1 MYFKFQFS
9 EKHSYLIIVLTMNYD
24 IFDNYYSSRLDLTLV
39 VNYETNFNDDPLS
52 RRSNIFVL
60 VRKLEDFPILTT
72 LGTLGDII
80 DASSGDKRLNESEI
94 SITRQLVKLFSNKRL
109 SRVMFFTNNYVTQET
124 SLIDLK
130 TYLSILLA
138 DFTKKPIYEQF
149 LYMENAINRKPAQ
162 NYISGT
168 IEIPLRVQDIEIG
181 ELDGG
186 EEVPLNDILLKNI
199 TNNDDIFTLNI
210 FNINDYIDAIRKYRL
225 ALLTENEKKLGKLLH
240 NYWLKLEISDI
251 VKRLKTTDFDIE
263 AFEGIQ
269 SDFKRLIKGESDFND
284 LFWRVKLEKGLFKT
298 IGISFNSFIL
308 ENKQNRKERS
318 IDLYSVFKYF
328 KLDNNVPFSRYSYGN
343 QVGQKMVK
351 IFEEFY
357 SIENIK
363 YLEKWTSTNSFRDTP
378 SNCVQW
384 KGFYNNLDYEVV
396 LFNDCSYQIRLYQQ
410 RINLADID
418 KFLTSVSETI
428 LERIKTILYG
438 IGVVIQLQ
446 RLELG
451 KNIHFIFSKLEIN
464 VELSKDLE
472 IGKLQSVLNKS
483 SFLFDKASDIMSNEF
498 VNLEFKK
505 VSNYTRADQIMKYIS
520 YYIMQNRIT
529 ETNELGP
536 VIKQVMA
543 KYNKNVVEA
552 TELVQ
557 GWIRRFVDVNNQQSR
572 KIHIG
577 KNIGLDVV
585 GKQLGNTNCNFYMSN
600 VIALED
606 IYTFYY
612 YLVVLLNWSQNTENN
627 KLYSELV
634 GKRTDEKLLQRVQ
647 QKKDVENEVDLI
659 GDLGDLDDLVFE
671 DAGEDQYIFGE
682 KGDIEENM
690 SVHSGVEETGEGIE
704 DVEMPSEEEEFDEL
718 KPIVNGS
725 SYYIKRLQMM
735 DKEIYD
741 YKVDDKYKPYSKK
754 AMPND
759 SRQPIVVSSR
769 QMKRIRDKYGDD
781 KNVYGG
787 IRPDIEVY
795 SKDYKKSSY
804 ELKYRNLFY
813 ICPKVWCMLDQMP
826 YYMDSLMEKTSK
838 GLVPA
843 KIGYNEKGEF
853 LVNPKTVVCPDCG
866 NGLWN
871 NDTKDGTLLIAQ
883 DNLKRQPYPGFF
895 GPDQHPKEHCMVACF
910 KRPEQK
916 IDECG
921 DAKAPKKEVKVSNEK
936 YILKGDKIGKCS
948 YGRYC
953 VLPDK
958 THEWMNRDF
967 GNYKN
972 ERTIVD
978 EFISYLRKG
987 VLTDNEEYY
996 VSFERTL
1003 QYLLGETVFAK
1014 PSLEFRK
1021 YLVDRLKGVSDINR
1035 IFRKCRKGS
1044 LYLYFEEDI
1053 ENFYKYLI
1061 ETISIQPRFLLPLI
1075 SYPGVITEN
1084 GINFHILRE
1093 ISGLIYIDCEYF
1105 NYSYDESRLSA
1116 DNMFIYSYSS
1126 GETYKKIFY
1135 EPIVRV
1141 QQKSKALQITR
1152 SFLGVTKHSILEDIF
1167 RYISK
1172 ECIEKEDPLIA
1183 EAKLKKVTVDEYF
1196 LPREHTKSILEK
1208 LAKVPGFEVIFQY
1221 VNSYNQTEALVV
1233 KQISDNKSYY
1243 FPIKPSEI
1251 LDDIKVV
1258 RSKELL
1264 ELHSFIETRLFLE
1277 SLAAV
1282 GIDYSPYFY
1291 TMNTDS
1297 TIVTGIYTIT
1307 GEWVPT
1313 LFTGPSEDLVKGLKK
1328 WSLPKDIWVQ
1338 KRVEEDER
1346 TVRKSG
1352 RYKKR
1357 YNYEKL
1363 RYEFSRLLSESSK
1376 FKESILVH
1384 MRNFKG
1390 TKDIRKQERIRKEL
1404 VESIST
1410 FLRTHLVNPGV
1421 IGEWNV
1427 KDVFSYCGD
1436 NLDEEKC
1443 NTSSMCIWNTSSC
1456 RMIVNPEWYW
1466 KFISRIVDEIL
1477 TNVNKRKEVLEEYRK
1492 QLEIPEN
1499 EAIFFSKDEVDIFLE
1514 GYDFNQE
1521 NKKYIKRPLEHFNYS
1536 NPKHPI
1542 GANNSRSNE
1551 VYKLPRY
1558 VKQLFD
1564 KSSVKDKIGVFGIR
1578 DISSNYFF
1586 KNIDEVAKALQPDKK
1601 LFVSTR
1607 NLIAQRIRKY
1617 PDGTHLLDRYKS
1629 LSEREGGE
1637 MYAKFV
1643 AMKTIEA
1650 LADYVK
1656 ESSWGSE
1663 IDLELLDDIH
1673 KKLKVKFIIIND
1685 TGHIDKKEPFMY
1697 LHNELEGITLEQ
1709 LVDYNFVV
1717 FSKNGNRYN
1726 MLVKKDTGSPIF
1738 SADEIPFLDSWYK
1751 FWKKL

>member
-1 MYFKFQFS
+1 
-9 EKHSYLIIVLTMNYD
+9 MNYD
-24 IFDNYYSSRLDLTLV
+24 IFDNYYSSRLDLTLL
-39 VNYETNFNDDPLS
+39 VNYETNFNDDPKS
-52 RRSNIFVL
+52 RRSNIFIL
-60 VRKLEDFPILTT
+60 VRNLDNIPVLTS
-72 LGTLGDII
+72 LGTIGDIL
-80 DASSGDKRLNESEI
+80 DASSGSQRLNEHEI
-94 SITRQLVKLFSNKRL
+94 SITRQLVKLFPNKRT
-109 SRVMFFTNNYVTQET
+109 SRVMFFTNSYVTQET

-130 TYLSILLA
+130 TYLAILLA
-138 DFTKKPIYEQF
+138 DFTKKPIYEQV
-149 LYMENAINRKPAQ
+149 LYMENAIDRKPAQ
-162 NYISGT
+162 NYTSGT
-168 IEIPLRVQDIEIG
+168 IELPLRVQDIELG
-181 ELDGG
+181 DLDGDQALRGKAPRNSSNFFG
-186 EEVPLNDILLKNI
+186 EEVQLNDILLKNI
-199 TNNDDIFTLNI
+199 DHVDDVFTLDL

-225 ALLTENEKKLGKLLH
+225 ALINENDKKLGKLLH
-240 NYWLKLEISDI
+240 NYWLKLEANEI
-251 VKRLKTTDFDIE
+251 VKRLKATEFDTE

-269 SDFKRLIKGESDFND
+269 ADFKRLIKGESDFND
-284 LFWRVKLEKGLFKT
+284 LFWRVKLERGLFKT

-308 ENKQNRKERS
+308 ENKQNRKERP

-328 KLDNNVPFSRYSYGN
+328 KLDNNVPFSRYSYGS

-384 KGFYNNLDYEVV
+384 KGFYNSLDYEVI

-418 KFLTSVSETI
+418 KFLTSVSDTI
-428 LERIKTILYG
+428 LERIKAILYG
-438 IGVVIQLQ
+438 IGVVVQLQ

-464 VELSKDLE
+464 VDLAKDLQ
-472 IGKLQSVLNKS
+472 IGKLQSLLNKC

-543 KYNKNVVEA
+543 KYNKNVVEG

-600 VIALED
+600 VIGLED

-634 GKRTDEKLLQRVQ
+634 GKKTDEKLLQKVQ

-659 GDLGDLDDLVFE
+659 GELGDLDDLVFE

-682 KGDIEENM
+682 KDDIEENM
-690 SVHSGVEETGEGIE
+690 SVHSGVEDTEGAE
-704 DVEMPSEEEEFDEL
+704 GAEAGLEMPTGEEEFDEL
-718 KPIVNGS
+718 KPIVNGA

-769 QMKRIRDKYGDD
+769 QMKHIRDKYGDD

-795 SKDYKKSSY
+795 SKDYKKPAY

-813 ICPKVWCMLDQMP
+813 ICPKVWCMLDQLP

-843 KIGYNEKGEF
+843 KVGYNEKGEF
-853 LVNPKTVVCPDCG
+853 LVNPKSVVCPDCG

-871 NDTKDGTLLIAQ
+871 NDTKEGTLLIAQ

-910 KRPEQK
+910 KRPDQK
-916 IDECG
+916 VDECG
-921 DAKAPKKEVKVSNEK
+921 DAKAPKKETKVSNEK
-936 YILKGDKIGKCS
+936 YILKGDKFGKCS

-958 THEWMNRDF
+958 IHEWMNRDF

-987 VLTDNEEYY
+987 VLTDSEEYY

-1003 QYLLGETVFAK
+1003 QYLLGETVFSK
-1014 PSLEFRK
+1014 SSPEFRK
-1021 YLVDRLKGVSDINR
+1021 YLVDRLRAVSDINR

-1044 LYLYFEEDI
+1044 LYLYFDEDI
-1053 ENFYKYLI
+1053 EKFYKYLM
-1061 ETISIQPRFLLPLI
+1061 ETISIQPRFLLPLL

-1093 ISGLIYIDCEYF
+1093 ISGRIYIDCEYF

-1116 DNMFIYSYSS
+1116 DNMFIHSYSI
-1126 GETYKKIFY
+1126 GDTYKKIFY

-1152 SFLGVTKHSILEDIF
+1152 SFLGVTKNSILDDLF
-1167 RYISK
+1167 THISN
-1172 ECIEKEDPLIA
+1172 ECLEKEDPLIA
-1183 EAKLKKVTVDEYF
+1183 EAKVKKMTLDEYF
-1196 LPREHTKSILEK
+1196 LPKESTKTILAK
-1208 LAKVPGFEVIFQY
+1208 LAKSPGFEVIFQY

-1233 KQISDNKSYY
+1233 KQLSDDKRYY
-1243 FPIKPSEI
+1243 FPIKPTEI
-1251 LDDIKVV
+1251 LDDIKIIK
-1258 RSKELL
+1258 SKELL
-1264 ELHSFIETRLFLE
+1264 ELHSFSDTRRFLE
-1277 SLAAV
+1277 TLV
-1282 GIDYSPYFY
+1282 GFGIDYSPYFY
-1291 TMNTDS
+1291 TVNTDGS
-1297 TIVTGIYTIT
+1297 IITGIYTIT

-1313 LFTGPSEDLVKGLKK
+1313 LFTGPNKDLVKGLNK
-1328 WSLPKDIWVQ
+1328 WALPRDVWVQ
-1338 KRVEEDER
+1338 KRVGDDER
-1346 TVRKSG
+1346 TLRKSG
-1352 RYKKR
+1352 RDKKR

-1363 RYEFSRLLSESSK
+1363 RFEFSRLLSESPK
-1376 FKESILVH
+1376 FKESILEH
-1384 MRNFKG
+1384 MHNFKG
-1390 TKDIRKQERIRKEL
+1390 TKDIRKQERIKREL
-1404 VESIST
+1404 IESISA
-1410 FLRTHLVNPGV
+1410 FLRVHLLNPGV

-1427 KDVFSYCGD
+1427 KDVFSYCSD
-1436 NLDEEKC
+1436 NLEKEKC

-1499 EAIFFSKDEVDIFLE
+1499 EAIFFSKDEVDIFLQ

-1536 NPKHPI
+1536 NPRHPI
-1542 GANNSRSNE
+1542 GANNAQSTE

-1558 VKQLFD
+1558 VKQMFD
-1564 KSSVKDKIGVFGIR
+1564 KSPVKDKLGVFGVR
-1578 DISSNYFF
+1578 DSSSNYFF
-1586 KNIDEVAKALQPDKK
+1586 KNIDEVARALQPDKK

-1617 PDGTHLLDRYKS
+1617 PDGTYLLDRYKS

-1637 MYAKFV
+1637 MYGKFL

-1663 IDLELLDDIH
+1663 IDLELLNDIH
-1673 KKLKVKFIIIND
+1673 KKLKVQFIIIND
-1685 TGHIDKKEPFMY
+1685 IGRIDKKEPFVY
-1697 LHNELEGITLEQ
+1697 LHNQFDGITLEQ
-1709 LVDYNFVV
+1709 LAEYNFVV
-1717 FSKNGNRYN
+1717 LSKSGNRYN
-1726 MLVKKDTGSPIF
+1726 MLVKKDTSSPVF
-1738 SADEIPFLDSWYK
+1738 SADEIPFLSIWYT
-1751 FWKKL
+1751 F

>member
-1 MYFKFQFS
+1 
-9 EKHSYLIIVLTMNYD
+9 MNYD
-24 IFDNYYSSRLDLTLV
+24 IFDNYYSSRLEMTLV
-39 VNYETNFNDDPLS
+39 VNYETDFNADPKS
-52 RRSNIFVL
+52 RRSNIFIL
-60 VRKLEDFPILTT
+60 VRKLDDLPILTT
-72 LGTLGDII
+72 LGTVGDILE
-80 DASSGDKRLNESEI
+80 ASSGRERLNEYEL
-94 SITRQLVKLFSNKRL
+94 SITRQLVKLFSDKRS

-124 SLIDLK
+124 SLTDLK
-130 TYLSILLA
+130 TYLAILFA

-149 LYMENAINRKPAQ
+149 LYMENAIDRKPAQ
-162 NYISGT
+162 NYVSGT
-168 IEIPLRVQDIEIG
+168 VELPLRVQDIEIG
-181 ELDGG
+181 DLEGG
-186 EEVPLNDILLKNI
+186 EEVSLNDVLLKNI
-199 TNNDDIFTLNI
+199 DSAGDIFTLNI

-225 ALLTENEKKLGKLLH
+225 ALINENEKKLGKLLH
-240 NYWLKLEISDI
+240 NYWLKLEAGDI
-251 VKRLKTTDFDIE
+251 VKRLKTAEFDTE
-263 AFEGIQ
+263 TFEGIQ
-269 SDFKRLIKGESDFND
+269 ADFKRLIKGESDFND

-308 ENKQNRKERS
+308 ENKQNRKERP

-328 KLDNNVPFSRYSYGN
+328 KLDNNVPFSRYSYGS

-384 KGFYNNLDYEVV
+384 KGFYNNLDYEVI

-418 KFLTSVSETI
+418 SFLSSVTDTI
-428 LERIKTILYG
+428 LERIKAILYG

-464 VELSKDLE
+464 VDLVKDLE
-472 IGKLQSVLNKS
+472 VGKLQAVLNKS

-529 ETNELGP
+529 ETSELGP

-600 VIALED
+600 VIGLED

-612 YLVVLLNWSQNTENN
+612 YLVVLINWSQNTENN

-634 GKRTDEKLLQRVQ
+634 GKKTDEKLLQKVQ

-659 GDLGDLDDLVFE
+659 GELGDLDDLVFE

-682 KGDIEENM
+682 KDDIEERM
-690 SVHSGVEETGEGIE
+690 SVHSGVEEAVEAGEE
-704 DVEMPSEEEEFDEL
+704 ALEMPTEEEVFDEL
-718 KPIVNGS
+718 KPIVNGA

-759 SRQPIVVSSR
+759 SRQPIVLSSR
-769 QMKRIRDKYGDD
+769 QMKRIKDKYGEDT
-781 KNVYGG
+781 NVYGG
-787 IRPDIEVY
+787 IRPNIEVY
-795 SKDYKKSSY
+795 SKDYKKPAY

-843 KIGYNEKGEF
+843 KIGYNEKGEY
-853 LVNPKTVVCPDCG
+853 LVNPKAVVCPDCG

-871 NDTKDGTLLIAQ
+871 NDTKEGTILIAQ

-895 GPDQHPKEHCMVACF
+895 GADQHPREHCMVACF
-910 KRPEQK
+910 KRPDQK
-916 IDECG
+916 VDECG
-921 DAKAPKKEVKVSNEK
+921 DSKAPKKEVKVSNEK
-936 YILKGDKIGKCS
+936 YILKGDKFGKCS

-958 THEWMNRDF
+958 IHEWMNRDF

-987 VLTDNEEYY
+987 VLLDSEEYY

-1003 QYLLGETVFAK
+1003 KYLLGETVFSK
-1014 PSLEFRK
+1014 SSSEFRQ
-1021 YLVDRLKGVSDINR
+1021 YLVDRLKGVSGISR

-1044 LYLYFEEDI
+1044 LYLYFGEDI
-1053 ENFYKYLI
+1053 ENFYKYLL
-1061 ETISIQPRFLLPLI
+1061 ETVSIQPRFLLPLL
-1075 SYPGVITEN
+1075 SYPGVISEN
-1084 GINFHILRE
+1084 GINFHILGEKGGR
-1093 ISGLIYIDCEYF
+1093 IYIDCEYF

-1116 DNMFIYSYSS
+1116 DNMFIYSYST
-1126 GETYKKIFY
+1126 GEMYKKIFY
-1135 EPIVRV
+1135 EPIIRV
-1141 QQKSKALQITR
+1141 QQKSKAIQITR
-1152 SFLGVTKHSILEDIF
+1152 SFLGVTKHSILEDLF
-1167 RYISK
+1167 TYISK
-1172 ECIEKEDPLIA
+1172 ECVEKDDPLIT
-1183 EAKLKKVTVDEYF
+1183 EARQKKMTLDEYF
-1196 LPREHTKSILEK
+1196 LPKESTKSILSK
-1208 LAKVPGFEVIFQY
+1208 LAKVQGFEVIFQY
-1221 VNSYNQTEALVV
+1221 VNTYNQTEALVL
-1233 KQISDNKSYY
+1233 KQLADDRRYY
-1243 FPIKPSEI
+1243 FPIKPTEL
-1251 LDDIKVV
+1251 LDDIKVI

-1264 ELHSFIETRLFLE
+1264 ELHSFSETRTFLE
-1277 SLAAV
+1277 ALVGV

-1291 TMNTDS
+1291 TLNSDG

-1307 GEWVPT
+1307 GEWIPT
-1313 LFTGPSEDLVKGLKK
+1313 LFTAPDADLLRGLNK

-1338 KRVEEDER
+1338 KRVGEDDR
-1346 TVRKSG
+1346 TRSKSG
-1352 RYKKR
+1352 RDKKR

-1363 RYEFSRLLSESSK
+1363 RYEFSKILSDSPK
-1376 FKESILVH
+1376 FKESILVQ
-1384 MRNFKG
+1384 MRSFKE
-1390 TKDIRKQERIRKEL
+1390 TKDIRKQERIRGEL
-1404 VESIST
+1404 IESIST
-1410 FLRTHLVNPGV
+1410 FLRAHLVNPGV

-1436 NLDEEKC
+1436 NIDKQKC

-1492 QLEIPEN
+1492 QLELPEN

-1542 GANNSRSNE
+1542 GANNSTE

-1558 VKQLFD
+1558 VKNLFD
-1564 KSSVKDKIGVFGIR
+1564 KSSVKDKLGVFGVR
-1578 DISSNYFF
+1578 DSSSNYFF
-1586 KNIDEVAKALQPDKK
+1586 KNIDEVARALQPEKK

-1607 NLIAQRIRKY
+1607 NLLAQRIRKY
-1617 PDGTHLLDRYKS
+1617 PDSVYLLDRYKS

-1637 MYAKFV
+1637 MYGKFL

-1656 ESSWGSE
+1656 ESSWGSD

-1685 TGHIDKKEPFMY
+1685 VGSIDKKEPFLY
-1697 LHNELEGITLEQ
+1697 IHGQLEGTTFEGLSE
-1709 LVDYNFVV
+1709 YNFVI
-1717 FSKNGNRYN
+1717 FSKSSNRYN

-1738 SADEIPFLDSWYK
+1738 SADEIPFLNTWYTLLEK
-1751 FWKKL
+1751 A

>member
-1 MYFKFQFS
+1 
-9 EKHSYLIIVLTMNYD
+9 MNYD
-24 IFDNYYSSRLDLTLV
+24 IFDSYYSSRLDLTLL
-39 VNYETNFNDDPLS
+39 VNYETNFNDDPKT
-52 RRSNIFVL
+52 RRSNIFIL
-60 VRKLEDFPILTT
+60 VRNLDNIPILNT
-72 LGTLGDII
+72 LGTVGDII
-80 DASSGDKRLNESEI
+80 DASSGGQNLNEIEY
-94 SITRQLVKLFSNKRL
+94 SITRQVVKLFSDKRS
-109 SRVMFFTNNYVTQET
+109 SRVLFYTNSYVTQET

-130 TYLSILLA
+130 TYLAILFA
-138 DFTKKPIYEQF
+138 DFTKKSIYEPF
-149 LYMENAINRKPAQ
+149 LYLENAVNRKPVQ

-168 IEIPLRVQDIEIG
+168 TEIPFSVKDIQIG
-181 ELDGG
+181 DLEG
-186 EEVPLNDILLKNI
+186 EEVQINDILLKNI
-199 TNNDDIFTLNI
+199 EHTEIFTLNVI
-210 FNINDYIDAIRKYRL
+210 NINDYIDAIRKYRL
-225 ALLTENEKKLGKLLH
+225 DLITDNEKKLGKLLH
-240 NYWLKLEISDI
+240 QYWLKLEANDI
-251 VKRLKTTDFDIE
+251 IKRIKTVGFDTD
-263 AFEGIQ
+263 AFESVQ
-269 SDFKRLIKGESDFND
+269 TDFKRLIKGESDFNN
-284 LFWRVKLEKGLFKT
+284 LFWQVKLEKSLFKT

-308 ENKQNRKERS
+308 ENKQNRKERP

-328 KLDNNVPFSRYSYGN
+328 KLDNIVPFIRYSYGN

-378 SNCVQW
+378 AVCVQW
-384 KGFYNNLDYEVV
+384 KGFYEKLDYEVI

-410 RINLADID
+410 RIHLVDVD
-418 KFLTSVSETI
+418 KFLTNVNDTI
-428 LERIKTILYG
+428 LERIKAILYG
-438 IGVVIQLQ
+438 IGVVIQLE

-464 VELSKDLE
+464 VDLVKDLE
-472 IGKLQSVLNKS
+472 VGKLQSILNKS
-483 SFLFDKASDIMSNEF
+483 SFIFDKASDIMSNEF
-498 VNLEFKK
+498 INLEFKK

-529 ETNELGP
+529 ETSELGP

-543 KYNKNVVEA
+543 KYNKNVVES

-572 KIHIG
+572 KIHMS

-600 VIALED
+600 VIGLED

-612 YLVVLLNWSQNTENN
+612 YLVVLLNWSQNTANN

-634 GKRTDEKLLQRVQ
+634 GKKTDEKLLQKVQ

-659 GDLGDLDDLVFE
+659 GDLDDLVFE

-682 KGDIEENM
+682 KDDIEDNM
-690 SVHSGVEETGEGIE
+690 SVHSGVEETATGLDETSL
-704 DVEMPSEEEEFDEL
+704 EMPTGEEEFDEL
-718 KPIVNGS
+718 KPIINGA

-769 QMKRIRDKYGDD
+769 QMKRIRDKYGED

-787 IRPDIEVY
+787 IRPDIQVY
-795 SKDYKKSSY
+795 SKDYKKPSY

-843 KIGYNEKGEF
+843 KIGYSEKGEY
-853 LVNPKTVVCPDCG
+853 LVNPKNVVCPDCE

-895 GPDQHPKEHCMVACF
+895 GADQHPKDHCMVACF
-910 KRPEQK
+910 KRPDQK

-921 DAKAPKKEVKVSNEK
+921 DAKAPKKDTKISNEK
-936 YILKGDKIGKCS
+936 YILKGDKFGKCS

-953 VLPDK
+953 VLSDK
-958 THEWMNRDF
+958 IHEWMNRDF

-996 VSFERTL
+996 ISFERTL
-1003 QYLLGETVFAK
+1003 QYLLGETVFSK
-1014 PSLEFRK
+1014 SSQDFRK
-1021 YLVDRLKGVSDINR
+1021 YLVDHLRSVSDINR

-1053 ENFYKYLI
+1053 EKFYKYLM
-1061 ETISIQPRFLLPLI
+1061 ETISIQPRFLLPLL
-1075 SYPGVITEN
+1075 SYPGVITDN

-1093 ISGLIYIDCEYF
+1093 NNGRIYIDCEYY

-1116 DNMFIYSYSS
+1116 DNMFIFSYSV
-1126 GETYKKIFY
+1126 GEMYKKIFY

-1141 QQKSKALQITR
+1141 QQKSKAIQITR
-1152 SFLGVTKHSILEDIF
+1152 SFLGVTKNSILEDLFEHIN
-1167 RYISK
+1167 K
-1172 ECIEKEDPLIA
+1172 ECLEKEDPLIA
-1183 EAKLKKVTVDEYF
+1183 MARAKKITLDEYF
-1196 LPREHTKSILEK
+1196 LPKESTKSILSK
-1208 LAKVPGFEVIFQY
+1208 LNKTSDFEIIFQY
-1221 VNSYNQTEALVV
+1221 VNSYNQTEAFVI
-1233 KQISDNKSYY
+1233 KQISDNKRYY
-1243 FPIKPSEI
+1243 FPIKPIEV
-1251 LDDIKVV
+1251 LDDIKVIK
-1258 RSKELL
+1258 SKELI
-1264 ELHSFIETRLFLE
+1264 ELHNFSDTRTFLE
-1277 SLAAV
+1277 ALNGV
-1282 GIDYSPYFY
+1282 EIDYSPYFY
-1291 TMNTDS
+1291 TVNNDS

-1313 LFTGPSEDLVKGLKK
+1313 LFTSPDKELLKGLNK
-1328 WSLPKDIWVQ
+1328 WSLPKNIWVQ
-1338 KRVEEDER
+1338 KRVDEDDR
-1346 TVRKSG
+1346 TVRKSN
-1352 RYKKR
+1352 RDKKR

-1363 RYEFSRLLSESSK
+1363 RYELSRLLSESPK
-1376 FKESILVH
+1376 FKDSIVLYMH
-1384 MRNFKG
+1384 NFKS
-1390 TKDIRKQERIRKEL
+1390 TKDIHKQDKIRKEL
-1404 VESIST
+1404 IETISKY
-1410 FLRTHLVNPGV
+1410 LRVHLVNPGV
-1421 IGEWNV
+1421 IGEWNI

-1436 NLDEEKC
+1436 NLEDTC

-1456 RMIVNPEWYW
+1456 RMVVNPEWYW
-1466 KFISRIVDEIL
+1466 MFISRIVDEIL

-1499 EAIFFSKDEVDIFLE
+1499 EAIFYSKDEIDIFLE
-1514 GYDFNQE
+1514 SYDFNQE

-1542 GANNSRSNE
+1542 GANNSQISE
-1551 VYKLPRY
+1551 VYKLPTY
-1558 VKQLFD
+1558 VKKLFD
-1564 KSSVKDKIGVFGIR
+1564 KSDVKDKLGVFGVR

-1586 KNIDEVAKALQPDKK
+1586 KNIDNVVKALQPEKK

-1607 NLIAQRIRKY
+1607 NRLAQYIRKY
-1617 PDGTHLLDRYKS
+1617 TDSTYLLERYKS
-1629 LSEREGGE
+1629 LSDREGGE
-1637 MYAKFV
+1637 IYGKFV

-1663 IDLELLDDIH
+1663 LDLELLGDVH
-1673 KKLKVKFIIIND
+1673 KKLKIQFIIIND
-1685 TGHIDKKEPFMY
+1685 LGRIDKKEPFVHI
-1697 LHNELEGITLEQ
+1697 HNQLQGIKLEELKE
-1709 LVDYNFVV
+1709 YNFVI
-1717 FSKNGNRYN
+1717 FSKSGSRYN

-1738 SADEIPFLDSWYK
+1738 SVDEIPFIDSWYSTA
-1751 FWKKL
+1751 

>member
-1 MYFKFQFS
+1 
-9 EKHSYLIIVLTMNYD
+9 MNYD

-39 VNYETNFNDDPLS
+39 INYETNYNEDPAS
-52 RRSNIFVL
+52 RRSNIFIL
-60 VRKLEDFPILTT
+60 VRTLEELPLLTT
-72 LGTLGDII
+72 LGTIGDII
-80 DASSGDKRLNESEI
+80 DASRRGERLNENEMTI
-94 SITRQLVKLFSNKRL
+94 IGQLTKLYPNKL
-109 SRVMFFTNNYVTQET
+109 SSRVMFFTNSYVTQET

-130 TYLSILLA
+130 TYLAIILA
-138 DFTKKPIYEQF
+138 DFTKKPIYEPF
-149 LYMENAINRKPAQ
+149 LYMENSIDRKPAQ
-162 NYISGT
+162 NYTSGMT
-168 IEIPLRVQDIEIG
+168 ELPLKVQDIEISDF
-181 ELDGG
+181 LG
-186 EEVPLNDILLKNI
+186 EEVQLNDILLKNL
-199 TNNDDIFTLNI
+199 TSHNNIFSLNI

-225 ALLTENEKKLGKLLH
+225 GLINEAEKKLGKLLH
-240 NYWLKLEISDI
+240 SYWLKLETGDI
-251 VKRLKTTDFDIE
+251 IKRLKSIE
-263 AFEGIQ
+263 FETESLESTQ
-269 SDFKRLIKGESDFND
+269 MDFKRLIKGESDFND
-284 LFWRVKLEKGLFKT
+284 LFWRVKLEKSLFKT

-308 ENKQNRKERS
+308 ENKQNRRERP

-351 IFEEFY
+351 LFEEFY

-384 KGFYNNLDYEVV
+384 KGFYDNLDYEVI
-396 LFNDCSYQIRLYQQ
+396 LFSDLSYQIRLYQQ
-410 RINLADID
+410 RINLID
-418 KFLTSVSETI
+418 VDRFLTSVSDTI
-428 LERIKTILYG
+428 LERIKAILYG
-438 IGVVIQLQ
+438 IGVVLQLQ

-464 VELSKDLE
+464 VDLVKDLE
-472 IGKLQSVLNKS
+472 VGKLQALLNKCS
-483 SFLFDKASDIMSNEF
+483 YLFDKSSDIMSNEF

-529 ETNELGP
+529 ETSELGP

-543 KYNKNVVEA
+543 KYNKNVAEA

-600 VIALED
+600 VIGLED

-634 GKRTDEKLLQRVQ
+634 GKKTDEKLLQKVQ

-659 GDLGDLDDLVFE
+659 EELGDLDDLVFE

-682 KGDIEENM
+682 KDDIEENM
-690 SVHSGVEETGEGIE
+690 SVHSGVEETTEALEGL
-704 DVEMPSEEEEFDEL
+704 EMPTGEEEFDEL
-718 KPIVNGS
+718 KPIVNGA

-769 QMKRIRDKYGDD
+769 QMKRIRDKYGED

-795 SKDYKKSSY
+795 SKDYKKPAY

-813 ICPKVWCMLDQMP
+813 ICPKVWCMLDQLP
-826 YYMDSLMEKTSK
+826 YYMDSLMEKSSK

-843 KIGYNEKGEF
+843 KIGYNEKGEY
-853 LVNPKTVVCPDCG
+853 LVNPKNVVCPDCG
-866 NGLWN
+866 NGVWN
-871 NDTKDGTLLIAQ
+871 NDTKEGTLLIAQ

-895 GPDQHPKEHCMVACF
+895 GPEQHPKEHCMVACF
-910 KRPEQK
+910 KRPDQK
-916 IDECG
+916 VDECG

-958 THEWMNRDF
+958 IHEWMNRDF

-1003 QYLLGETVFAK
+1003 QYLLGETVFSK
-1014 PSLEFRK
+1014 PTLEFRK
-1021 YLVDRLKGVSDINR
+1021 YLVDRLKNVSNISH

-1053 ENFYKYLI
+1053 EKFYKYLM
-1061 ETISIQPRFLLPLI
+1061 ESISIQPRFLLPLL

-1084 GINFHILRE
+1084 GVNFHILRE
-1093 ISGLIYIDCEYF
+1093 ISGRIYIDCEYF

-1116 DNMFIYSYSS
+1116 DNMFIYSYAI

-1141 QQKSKALQITR
+1141 QQKSKTLQITR
-1152 SFLGVTKHSILEDIF
+1152 SFLGVTKHSILEDLF
-1167 RYISK
+1167 TYISK
-1172 ECIEKEDPLIA
+1172 ECVEKEDPLIS
-1183 EAKLKKVTVDEYF
+1183 EAKVEKMTLDEYF
-1196 LPREHTKSILEK
+1196 LPKESPKSILAK
-1208 LAKVPGFEVIFQY
+1208 LAKTEGFEVIFQY

-1233 KQISDNKSYY
+1233 KQLSDDRRYY
-1243 FPIKPSEI
+1243 FPIKPIEI
-1251 LDDIKVV
+1251 LDDIKAVK
-1258 RSKELL
+1258 SKELL
-1264 ELHSFIETRLFLE
+1264 ELHSFSDTRRFLE
-1277 SLAAV
+1277 ALAGV

-1291 TMNTDS
+1291 TVNTDG

-1307 GEWVPT
+1307 GEWIPT
-1313 LFTGPSEDLVKGLKK
+1313 LFTGPNKDLVHGLNK
-1328 WSLPKDIWVQ
+1328 WNLPRDIWVQ
-1338 KRVEEDER
+1338 KRVEDDER
-1346 TVRKSG
+1346 TRRKSS
-1352 RYKKR
+1352 RDKKR

-1363 RYEFSRLLSESSK
+1363 RFEFSRLLSESPK
-1376 FKESILVH
+1376 FKDSIVVYMH
-1384 MRNFKG
+1384 NFKG
-1390 TKDIRKQERIRKEL
+1390 TKDIRKQERIKREL
-1404 VESIST
+1404 IDSIST
-1410 FLRTHLVNPGV
+1410 FLRAHLVNPGV

-1427 KDVFSYCGD
+1427 KDVFINCSENLGKD
-1436 NLDEEKC
+1436 NC
-1443 NTSSMCIWNTSSC
+1443 NSSSMCIWNTSSC

-1542 GANNSRSNE
+1542 GANNSKPSE
-1551 VYKLPRY
+1551 VYKIPVY
-1558 VKQLFD
+1558 VKRMFE
-1564 KSSVKDKIGVFGIR
+1564 KSAVKDKLGVFGVR
-1578 DISSNYFF
+1578 DSSSNYFF
-1586 KNIDEVAKALQPDKK
+1586 KNIDEVARALQPDKK

-1607 NLIAQRIRKY
+1607 NLLAQRIRKY
-1617 PDGTHLLDRYKS
+1617 PDGTYILDRYKS

-1637 MYAKFV
+1637 MYGKFL

-1663 IDLELLDDIH
+1663 LDLELLLDIH
-1673 KKLKVKFIIIND
+1673 KKLKLQFIIIND
-1685 TGHIDKKEPFMY
+1685 VGRIDKKEPFIY
-1697 LHNELEGITLEQ
+1697 IHNQFEGVKVEDLAS
-1709 LVDYNFVV
+1709 YNFVI
-1717 FSKNGNRYN
+1717 FSKSGNRYN
-1726 MLVKKDTGSPIF
+1726 MLVKKDTGSPVF
-1738 SADEIPFLDSWYK
+1738 SAEEIPFLETLLATVPK
-1751 FWKKL
+1751 GQI